1 MALCVRP
8 EQKPDQERFARCAAE
23 FISLMSVKETE
34 PKKTLCAQSTPGYLL
49 MKGFF
54 ERASCP
60 RRKTAHIHVRRPPGL
75 QACGR
80 AVGSL
85 EAKSEKRKRKSDRQ
99 RQGQARGRPGA
110 GLRRARGRADG
121 CPAGIGSSACRQ
133 PRNRPETGRP
143 GPGLVNCTPPV
154 PGFPPP

>member
-8 EQKPDQERFARCAAE
+8 EQRQDQERFDRCAAE

-34 PKKTLCAQSTPGYLL
+34 PKKTLCVQSTPGASL

-75 QACGR
+75 QTFCG

-85 EAKSEKRKRKSDRQ
+85 ESNAEARSEGLGSRPRLEAYAQ
-99 RQGQARGRPGA
+99 APPARGACLSAAWPAA
-110 GLRRARGRADG
+110 G
-121 CPAGIGSSACRQ
+121 
-133 PRNRPETGRP
+133 T
-143 GPGLVNCTPPV
+143 
-154 PGFPPP
+154 

>member
-8 EQKPDQERFARCAAE
+8 EQRQDQERFDRCAAE

-34 PKKTLCAQSTPGYLL
+34 PKKTLCAQSTPGCSL

-85 EAKSEKRKRKSDRQ
+85 AAERRQ
-99 RQGQARGRPGA
+99 QQATNNSRGCCCCLLWERLQPRALRDAGRNRRAPRRLGA
-110 GLRRARGRADG
+110 GLA
-121 CPAGIGSSACRQ
+121 SAS
-133 PRNRPETGRP
+133 
-143 GPGLVNCTPPV
+143 
-154 PGFPPP
+154 

>member
-8 EQKPDQERFARCAAE
+8 EQRQDQERFDRCAAE

-34 PKKTLCAQSTPGYLL
+34 PKKTLCAQSTPGYSL

-75 QACGR
+75 QTCGN

-85 EAKSEKRKRKSDRQ
+85 DAKATATATAIAPTATAA
-99 RQGQARGRPGA
+99 GRGW
-110 GLRRARGRADG
+110 LRRPADWRRM
-121 CPAGIGSSACRQ
+121 CR
-133 PRNRPETGRP
+133 
-143 GPGLVNCTPPV
+143 
-154 PGFPPP
+154 